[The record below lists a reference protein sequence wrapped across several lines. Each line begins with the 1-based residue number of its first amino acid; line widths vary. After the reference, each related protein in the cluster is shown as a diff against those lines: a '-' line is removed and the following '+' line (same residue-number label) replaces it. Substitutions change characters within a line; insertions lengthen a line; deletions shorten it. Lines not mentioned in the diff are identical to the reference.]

1 MTVIVSDGRYVAAD
15 TLIVSDS
22 GMMGRTCKLA
32 VFGSQVLAHSGAAD
46 HGQMLEIWFKDGKK
60 PDAFPKTTADKDAYL
75 YVFEYG
81 KPTMCFQSWP
91 APVILI
97 EKTVAAGAGGPYA
110 LAALHLGCDARRAV
124 DVAIECNVYCGG
136 DIEYVD
142 LKQLADTGSAS
153 VVCYED

>member
-1 MTVIVSDGRYVAAD
+1 MTVIAYDERYVATD
-15 TLIVSDS
+15 TLVCSDS
-22 GMMGRTCKLA
+22 GMKGRTRKLTI
-32 VFGSQVLAHSGAAD
+32 FGTQVLTHTGAAD

-91 APVILI
+91 APVILMD
-97 EKTVAAGAGGPYA
+97 KVAAGTGGGYA

-124 DVAIECNVYCGG
+124 EVAMELNVYCDG

-142 LKQLADTGSAS
+142 LKQLADTGNAY
-153 VVCYED
+153 VLCYED